1 MEQYA
6 WFIWSLGFLAV
17 WLSLYLSKSAMR
29 RQMLRTSLWT
39 SPLGLTEPLFVP
51 EYWNPPSLFGLAQR
65 TGFDLESLIFCFAIG
80 GIATV
85 LYEALVPV
93 RHKAMSHGERSDP
106 RHRLHLLALTSPV
119 IVFILLQ
126 LGTSWNPIYSGSLA
140 MFVGA
145 IASLLCRPDL
155 KIKLWVGGG
164 VFVLLYFVFF
174 ELLKMLFPGY
184 VERVWNLSAISGLL
198 IWGVPLEEYLFAI
211 TFGMMWSS
219 LYEHLSWQK
228 IVSVRQRGQLHQGV

>member
-1 MEQYA
+1 
-6 WFIWSLGFLAV
+6 
-17 WLSLYLSKSAMR
+17 
-29 RQMLRTSLWT
+29 
-39 SPLGLTEPLFVP
+39 LFD
-51 EYWNPPSLFGLAQR
+51 LAQR

-85 LYEALVPV
+85 LYETLVPV
-93 RHKAMSHGERSDP
+93 GHAAMSHSERSDP

-119 IVFILLQ
+119 VFFILL
-126 LGTSWNPIYSGSLA
+126 LLITSWNPIYSGSLA
-140 MFVGA
+140 MSAGA

-155 KIKLWVGGG
+155 KAKIWIGGG
-164 VFVLLYFVFF
+164 IFLFLYFVFF
-174 ELLKMLFPGY
+174 KLLDLSFPGY
-184 VERVWNLSAISGLL
+184 VERIWTLSAISGLL

-228 IVSVRQRGQLHQGV
+228 IVPVRQPG